1 MIKFFRKIR
10 QNLLME
16 NKTGKY
22 FKYAIGEI
30 VLVVIGILIALQIN
44 NWNETKKVKAF
55 ELKMLKE
62 LSVAIQKDIEYT
74 ENHILGYRTK
84 VGEKSVLYFKGL
96 LKNNKVDMDSLRYY
110 FNWTSYGV
118 SFQINEGPYQALKSI
133 GLDKIAND
141 SLRNSIQLFYDF
153 VLPRRRQLV
162 VFNEEMYHEQQET
175 LKQFFLGESKYEIIG
190 DDVKIYKPLVD
201 SHFWLQ
207 PKFLDILIMTE
218 SRVGWRR
225 REFEGLT
232 EDLKTLKK
240 IIDKQIEK

>member
-1 MIKFFRKIR
+1 MIPFFRRLRKR
-10 QNLLME
+10 FADD
-16 NKTGKY
+16 NKPMKY
-22 FKYAIGEI
+22 TRYAIGEI

-44 NWNETKKVKAF
+44 NWNENKKVKAF

-62 LSVAIQKDIEYT
+62 LSIAIQKDIEYT

-96 LKNNKVDMDSLRYY
+96 IKNNEVDMDSLRYY
-110 FNWTSYGV
+110 FDWTSYGV

-153 VLPRRRQLV
+153 ILPRRRQLV
-162 VFNEEMYHEQQET
+162 IFNEEMYDEQQET
-175 LKQFFLGESKYEIIG
+175 LKQFFLGESKYEIVN

-207 PKFLDILIMTE
+207 PKFLDLLIMTE

-225 REFEGLT
+225 NEFEDLT

-240 IIDKQIEK
+240 SIDKQIKK

>member
-1 MIKFFRKIR
+1 MIPFFRRLRKR
-10 QNLLME
+10 FADD
-16 NKTGKY
+16 NKPMKY
-22 FKYAIGEI
+22 TRYAIGEI

-44 NWNETKKVKAF
+44 NWNENKKVKAF

-62 LSVAIQKDIEYT
+62 LSIAIQKDIEYT

-96 LKNNKVDMDSLRYY
+96 IKNNEVDMDSLRYY
-110 FNWTSYGV
+110 FDWTSYGV

-153 VLPRRRQLV
+153 ILPRRRQLV
-162 VFNEEMYHEQQET
+162 IFNEEMYDEQQET
-175 LKQFFLGESKYEIIG
+175 LKQFFLGESKYEIVN
-190 DDVKIYKPLVD
+190 DDVTIYKPLVD

-207 PKFLDILIMTE
+207 PKFLDLLIMTE

-225 REFEGLT
+225 NEFEDLT

-240 IIDKQIEK
+240 SIDKQIKK